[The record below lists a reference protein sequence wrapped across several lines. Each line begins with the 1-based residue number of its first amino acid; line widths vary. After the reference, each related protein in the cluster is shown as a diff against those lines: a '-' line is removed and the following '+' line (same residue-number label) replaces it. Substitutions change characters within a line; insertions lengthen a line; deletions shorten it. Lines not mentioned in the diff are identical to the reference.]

1 MKTCPTCEQVKEDSD
16 YYPHG
21 RTGKPAGSCKPCRYE
36 GQKRWKAENPDKLK
50 TYNRTQSLRKYNLT
64 QLEFDSMLKKQG
76 GGCACCGTK
85 DSWRNLAVD
94 HNHKTGEVRG
104 ILCDRCNR
112 AAGLLADSPSRALN
126 LHRYLT
132 ERGHYGS

>member
-1 MKTCPTCEQVKEDSD
+1 MKTCPTCEQVKGDSD
-16 YYPHG
+16 YYSHS

-36 GQKRWKAENPDKLK
+36 AQKRWKAKNPDKLK

-64 QLEFDSMLKKQG
+64 QLEFDSMLEKQG

-85 DSWRNLAVD
+85 DGWRNLAVD

-104 ILCDRCNR
+104 ILCNHCNR

-126 LHRYLT
+126 LHQYLT